1 MRVSKVIFIALSA
14 LSFLTTG
21 QSDCHAVTVSLQWGA
36 STGATGYRV
45 YYQANSSAQP
55 FGGNGASQGS
65 APVDVSGQT
74 SATISGLDPAN
85 AYYFAVTAYNEAG
98 ESSYSNVVSV
108 PELASPTT
116 SISYPASNASVSGTV
131 AITASASDN
140 VGVSSV
146 GFYVNGV
153 LQGTDTSTPYTC
165 SWNTSSLAAGSYT
178 LTARAYDA
186 AGNVG
191 ESGAVTVTVVNDTTA
206 PTVALTS
213 PASGATLSGTVAIA
227 ASASD
232 NVGVS
237 RVEFYANG
245 SLLSASNVAPYSYS
259 WNTAGVSNGSYTLS
273 ARAYDSAG
281 NVRNSSSVSVVVNN
295 TAAVGGTTA
304 VFGNSADANYTGT
317 VEDTFL
323 DLNSTANAGSATLN
337 TYTWPASKP
346 ANAIMMKWNLSALPA
361 NAQIQSA
368 TLYLYMNGT
377 GGDSLYEIPVHKVI
391 NKTPVLSNSNGYTYD
406 GTNAWTPSSVPYNS
420 IPLAQSDIGAAVDAP
435 QIDTTYGYKSW
446 NVTSMVQEWV
456 ANPAGNL
463 GLVLNSSAKATSDSN
478 RTFASSEAAD
488 AGQRPRLVVT
498 YVLASD
504 ITAPSVVISS
514 PASGATV
521 SGTVSVSASASDSVG
536 VSKVDFYLN
545 GALVSTDSSSPYSY
559 NWDTTTLSNG
569 SYSLSAKAY
578 DAAGN
583 VGETGNTTV
592 TVSNQVA
599 DTTAPTMSSFTMPTT
614 STSLA
619 VAISALAAS
628 DAVGVTGYLVTESS
642 TRPSATAS
650 GWSTGA
656 PTSFTFSGTG
666 TRTAYAWAKDAAGNV
681 SNSLSRTVTI
691 TLPDTTAPTMSSF
704 TMPTTSTSLAVAIS
718 ALAATDAV
726 GVTGYLVTESST
738 KPSATASGW
747 STGAPTSFTF
757 SGTGTRTAYAWA
769 KDAAG
774 NVSNSL
780 SRTVTITLPDTTAP
794 TMSSFTMP
802 TTSTSLAVAIS
813 ALAATDAVGVTGYL
827 VTESSTKP
835 SATAS
840 GWSTGAP
847 TSFTFSGTGT
857 RTAYAW
863 AKDAAGNVS
872 NSLSRTVTITLPDTT
887 APTVAITSPSNG
899 SVVKGTRTIY
909 VSASD
914 NVGVGKVEFY
924 VNGVLRLTDS
934 TASYEYTWNTR
945 TVANGTCTLMA
956 RAYDAAGNVG
966 QSTAIT
972 VTVRNR

>member
-1 MRVSKVIFIALSA
+1 METRKESSNVWMRVSKVIFIALSA

-45 YYQANSSAQP
+45 YYQPNSSAQP
-55 FGGNGASQGS
+55 FGGTGASQGS
-65 APVDVSGQT
+65 APVDVSSQT

-116 SISYPASNASVSGTV
+116 AISYPANNASVSGTV

-178 LTARAYDA
+178 LTARASDA

-213 PASGATLSGTVAIA
+213 PASGATLSGMVAVT

-237 RVEFYANG
+237 RVELYANG
-245 SLLSASNVAPYSYS
+245 TLLSASNVAPYSYS

-304 VFGNSADANYTGT
+304 VFGNSSDATHTGT
-317 VEDTFL
+317 VEDTYL
-323 DLNSTANAGSATLN
+323 NINNSTNSGSATLN
-337 TYTWPASKP
+337 TYTWPANRP
-346 ANAIMMKWNLSALPA
+346 ANAILMKWNLSALPA

-368 TLYLYMNGT
+368 TLYLYMNQLEGT
-377 GGDSLYEIPVHKVI
+377 GGDSLYEIPVHKII
-391 NKTPVLSNSNGYTYD
+391 NRNPVLSGSNGYTHD
-406 GTNAWTPSSVPYNS
+406 GINAWTPSSVPYNS

-446 NVTSMVQEWV
+446 NVTGIVREWV

-463 GLVLNSSAKATSDSN
+463 GLLLNSSTKAGSDSN
-478 RTFASSEAAD
+478 RGFASSEAAD

-504 ITAPSVVISS
+504 TTAPSVAISS

-521 SGTVSVSASASDSVG
+521 SGTVSVSAGASDSVG
-536 VSKVDFYLN
+536 VSKVDFYVN

-559 NWDTTTLSNG
+559 SWDTTTLSNG
-569 SYSLSAKAY
+569 SYSLSARAY

-583 VGETGNTTV
+583 IGESGNTSV

-619 VAISALAAS
+619 VAISALAAT

-681 SNSLSRTVTI
+681 SNSLSRTVSI
-691 TLPDTTAPTMSSF
+691 TLA
-704 TMPTTSTSLAVAIS
+704 
-718 ALAATDAV
+718 DA
-726 GVTGYLVTESST
+726 
-738 KPSATASGW
+738 
-747 STGAPTSFTF
+747 
-757 SGTGTRTAYAWA
+757 
-769 KDAAG
+769 
-774 NVSNSL
+774 
-780 SRTVTITLPDTTAP
+780 
-794 TMSSFTMP
+794 
-802 TTSTSLAVAIS
+802 
-813 ALAATDAVGVTGYL
+813 
-827 VTESSTKP
+827 
-835 SATAS
+835 
-840 GWSTGAP
+840 
-847 TSFTFSGTGT
+847 
-857 RTAYAW
+857 
-863 AKDAAGNVS
+863 
-872 NSLSRTVTITLPDTT
+872 T

-899 SVVKGTRTIY
+899 SVVKGTKTIY

-924 VNGVLRLTDS
+924 VNGVLKLTD
-934 TASYEYTWNTR
+934 ASAPYSYSWNTK

-966 QSTAIT
+966 QSTTIT